1 MPPDFAFFDYDY
13 EYWVPARFDA
23 AFRGNRDQFF
33 LAGLARLAPGVG
45 IDQATTQLNTVMDAI
60 RRDYPQFTQ
69 NAVAGVVPLEEVLL
83 DGVQRR
89 LVLLMGAAGFVLL
102 IACANLGNLLLARA
116 ASRRREM
123 AVRQALGAGQARL
136 VRHCWPNPSGWRSPA
151 ASPGWRSAPACC
163 GC

>member
-1 MPPDFAFFDYDY
+1 M
-13 EYWVPARFDA
+13 PARFDA

-45 IDQATTQLNTVMDAI
+45 IDQATIQLNTVMDAI

-69 NAVAGVVPLEEVLL
+69 NAVAGVAPLEEVLL

-123 AVRQALGAGQARL
+123 AVRAGARRRAGAAGAPGAGRIRLAGARG
-136 VRHCWPNPSGWRSPA
+136 RRRRAGGR
-151 ASPGWRSAPACC
+151 RRRCC